1 MRNIVFLFSFAD
13 AGKILSDINSTVN
26 KIVWGEPFLLLLVG
40 VGVFLSVRLR
50 FFQAVRFPYWMRNTF
65 LAIFKT
71 PSVRSKDKKSRT
83 ISQFQALSTSLG
95 GDCRNRKYNGGG
107 GRDNRGRRGRRLLDV
122 GRRFFRNDNEIFRK
136 RSRNLLPSKKFR
148 RGMVRGSDVLLK
160 IRAGKKTIF

>member
-83 ISQFQALSTSLG
+83 ISQFQALSTSLAATVGTGNITGVAAAITVG
-95 GDCRNRKYNGGG
+95 GAGAVFWMWVAAFFGMITKFSENVLGIYYRRKNSDGEWSGGA
-107 GRDNRGRRGRRLLDV
+107 
-122 GRRFFRNDNEIFRK
+122 
-136 RSRNLLPSKKFR
+136 
-148 RGMVRGSDVLLK
+148 M
-160 IRAGKKTIF
+160 